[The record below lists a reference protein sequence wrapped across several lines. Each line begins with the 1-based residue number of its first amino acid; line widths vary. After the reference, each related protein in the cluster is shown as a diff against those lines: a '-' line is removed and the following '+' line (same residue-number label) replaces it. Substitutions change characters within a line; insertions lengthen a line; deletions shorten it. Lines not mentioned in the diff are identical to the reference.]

1 MTQPATRRAF
11 ILAPLAAAVL
21 VGCTAGVPPTRTASL
36 TTTAVPAPL
45 DRVFVMSD
53 AWNPRTGS
61 TFELFSAGG
70 LTPSRLTFCEG
81 CQSLSASPS
90 LDRNRVALRRVSTD
104 TNRDGRMDEFDRTT
118 LLLVDL
124 LRRLEGPFLPDGW
137 STSSAD
143 WASDGSFV
151 LHTSSPDGRTDGL
164 YTVDANS

>member
-21 VGCTAGVPPTRTASL
+21 VGCTA
-36 TTTAVPAPL
+36 AVPAPL

-90 LDRNRVALRRVSTD
+90 MDRNRVALRRVSTD
-104 TNRDGRMDEFDRTT
+104 TNRDGRMDEF
-118 LLLVDL
+118 
-124 LRRLEGPFLPDGW
+124 
-137 STSSAD
+137 
-143 WASDGSFV
+143 
-151 LHTSSPDGRTDGL
+151 
-164 YTVDANS
+164 